1 MALNTYKPTSP
12 GRRQLVTVNKSH
24 LHKGAPEKTLVESM
38 KKSGGRNNTGRITVR
53 RMGGSKHGSSYSDI
67 PDILEMLRY

>member
-24 LHKGAPEKTLVESM
+24 LYKGAPEKTLVES
-38 KKSGGRNNTGRITVR
+38 T
-53 RMGGSKHGSSYSDI
+53 
-67 PDILEMLRY
+67 